1 MSEEKTTSIKI
12 EPLEYSAEDPQ
23 NEEDI
28 KSESCSENG
37 ETCLERFMNSK
48 ITVEEEI
55 KQELMQAPINPFVC
69 TICDNAF
76 ALRHH
81 LDRHIIAHNRELPIH
96 AGELLLKC
104 KICNRDFH
112 SSKENSQFILE
123 NLLANAIYVTETFA
137 HQKKCGICNKSLA
150 QSDALNAHK
159 FINSREFPYQCETCS
174 KSLHASKTLNN
185 HKAQNIKYM
194 RRDTWVLM

>member
-112 SSKENSQFILE
+112 SSKGLKRHM
-123 NLLANAIYVTETFA
+123 YTHTT
-137 HQKKCGICNKSLA
+137 
-150 QSDALNAHK
+150 
-159 FINSREFPYQCETCS
+159 YCS
-174 KSLHASKTLNN
+174 
-185 HKAQNIKYM
+185 
-194 RRDTWVLM
+194 